1 MTKNVVFY
9 ARYSTTRQ
17 NELTI
22 ETQIEQGQRMIAERG
37 WNLVEVYKDSGISGT
52 QLKTRPGIQA
62 LLNRIERKDIDIV
75 LCVSVD
81 RISRDVE
88 HSASILKNLSY
99 NNIELWTVTG
109 NGPISDM
116 ELGIRAVLSHELIQD
131 IRVKTREGMKKTIS
145 QGKAAGGLAYGYR
158 IKLEYDVKGERI
170 PGLREIESKE
180 AEIVRWIFQEYAN
193 GKSPTALAVQLNAK
207 NIPGPRG
214 LKWRDTAIRGHR
226 KRGSG
231 ILNNEQYNGR
241 LLWNRTTFKKNP
253 LTESRTS
260 TNNNRSEWQL
270 KEVPELQIIDD
281 QLWAKVKQQQIKNE
295 RLFSRTTTNKL
306 NKSHRPRYLLSGL
319 LECAHCG
326 GPYAIMG
333 KGRYGC
339 TNRQKKLPIDMLGGI
354 VCTNSKTIL
363 RSELEDRILVAF
375 PEGFFSTY
383 SIERIQKEVTHLLQE
398 EGKQGV
404 KQRGQLTAKMQKIE
418 LQQRHLMEQLAVRA
432 AEGRPPIAAFND
444 MIDTYETER
453 NALKKELDNLPVSSS
468 NVKLPTISPELIKAN
483 VDSLVHVLKNSTD
496 PSKELW
502 FNMAREM
509 IQKVVINPSPDNTRA
524 ELTIHGRLATIM
536 ASMAAWEEHSKI
548 YYHEAKE
555 EYLILLAQGKFKC
568 IKEKIAFGDR
578 LDKRLAKEKHV
589 WERLQVSVVAG
600 AGFEPAA
607 FRL

>member
-62 LLNRIERKDIDIV
+62 LLNRVERRDIEIV

-88 HSASILKNLSY
+88 HSAGILKNLSY

-131 IRVKTREGMKKTIS
+131 IRVKTREGMKKTIA

-158 IKLEYDVKGERI
+158 VKLEYDVKGERI

-193 GKSPTALAVQLNAK
+193 GKSPTALAVELNKK

-214 LKWRDTAIRGHR
+214 IKWRDTAIRGHR
-226 KRGSG
+226 NRGSG
-231 ILNNEQYNGR
+231 ILNNVQYNGR
-241 LLWNRTTFKKNP
+241 LLWNRNSYKKNP
-253 LTESRTS
+253 LTETRTS
-260 TNNNRSEWQL
+260 TINDQAVWQI
-270 KEVPELQIIDD
+270 KEVPELRIIDD
-281 QLWAKVKQQQIKNE
+281 QLWARVKQRQIENE
-295 RLFSRTTTNKL
+295 KLFSRTTTNKL

-363 RSELEDRILVAF
+363 RSELEDRVLVAF
-375 PEGFFSTY
+375 PESLL
-383 SIERIQKEVTHLLQE
+383 SITNMDRLQKDLDREFKQSHKQS
-398 EGKQGV
+398 GKQ
-404 KQRGQLTAKMQKIE
+404 REELLSSIRKIE
-418 LQQRHLMEQLAVRA
+418 LQQRHLMEQLAIRA
-432 AEGRPPIAAFND
+432 SEGRPPIPAVND
-444 MIDTYETER
+444 MIDTHEVNR
-453 NALKKELDNLPVSSS
+453 AALQKNLDSLPVTTTS
-468 NVKLPTISPELIKAN
+468 KPTGTINGMMMNAISQA
-483 VDSLVHVLKNSTD
+483 VVYVLKNSND
-496 PSKELW
+496 PSNEPW
-502 FNMAREM
+502 FQMVREM
-509 IQKVVINPSPDNTRA
+509 IQKVIISPSPDYARA
-524 ELTIHGRLATIM
+524 ELTIYGRLASIM
-536 ASMAAWEEHSKI
+536 ASMAAWEEQSKI
-548 YYHEAKE
+548 HH
-555 EYLILLAQGKFKC
+555 
-568 IKEKIAFGDR
+568 
-578 LDKRLAKEKHV
+578 KRTPTASTVL
-589 WERLQVSVVAG
+589 
-600 AGFEPAA
+600 
-607 FRL
+607 